1 MIRSMTGFGRFESEE
16 NGHRIGV
23 EIKAVNHRY
32 LDLSIKMPK
41 RFNAFE
47 SQIRGV
53 IKEYA
58 ARGKVDVYI
67 QYEDLGEAPVTIRY
81 NRAVAAEYMNY
92 FREMGEEFSLE
103 NDIRVS
109 TLARCPDVFSQ
120 EDSVQDEEQVWE
132 ELERAVR
139 GAAKVFQESR
149 EREGEALKADLIEKL
164 DGMKA
169 AVAQIEER
177 SPVLVEEYRK
187 KLYDKLAEV
196 LADTQIDE
204 SRILTEAM
212 LYADKICVDEET
224 VRLKTHIDAVKK
236 ELENGGS
243 VGRKLDFLAQEMNR
257 EANTTLSK
265 TTDIALTDTAI
276 GIKTEIEKIREQ
288 VQNIE

>member
-1 MIRSMTGFGRFESEE
+1 MTGFGRFESEE

>member
-1 MIRSMTGFGRFESEE
+1 MIRSMTGFGRYESEE

-81 NRAVAAEYMNY
+81 NRAVAAEYM
-92 FREMGEEFSLE
+92 EHLKEISTEFGLE
-103 NDIRVS
+103 NDVRVS

-149 EREGEALKADLIEKL
+149 EREGEALKRDLIEKL

-169 AVAQIEER
+169 AVAKIEER
-177 SPVLVEEYRK
+177 APKLVEEYRK

-224 VRLKTHIDAVKK
+224 VRLKSHIDAVKK
-236 ELENGGS
+236 ELENGGA

-265 TTDIALTDTAI
+265 TTDLTLTDVAI